1 MIGKNILV
9 QLASLI
15 DTMLP
20 LVSRDLRREYRRN
33 INPAFGRRLPPD
45 VYAVI
50 VDHIENAH
58 ALPKSLVE
66 WNEMMHYGE
75 IPRRMSYVDEMVVDQ

>member
-1 MIGKNILV
+1 VIGTNTLV

-15 DTMLP
+15 DAMLP

-33 INPAFGRRLPPD
+33 LNLAFGRRLPPD
-45 VYAVI
+45 VYEEI
-50 VDHIENAH
+50 VDHIEDAH

-66 WNEMMHYGE
+66 WNETIHYGQV
-75 IPRRMSYVDEMVVDQ
+75 PGA